1 MGQKVMELKV
11 LNINGEETGRTV
23 TLDEKVFGIEPN
35 DHAIYLD
42 VKRIQAAWRQGT
54 HKTKGRSEV
63 ARSTRKLFRQKGTGG
78 ARRGS
83 LKSPILKGG
92 GTMFGP
98 TPRSYEQ
105 KVNKKV
111 RRLARLSAL
120 SYKVKNS
127 EIVVVEDFSFDA
139 PKTKQFV
146 SLLNSLK
153 VADKKSLFLLGSTEE
168 NILLSARNIPSVRVI
183 GAENVNTYGVLEAK
197 HLVLTES
204 GLQKL
209 TELLTA

>member
-120 SYKVKNS
+120 SYKAKNG